1 MELHTNTQNSIT
13 ELQQIGVVIPSVR
26 EGVNVPSDY
35 SHIPNMGENNLG
47 DLMGRIASYVQ
58 YLEYQCSLVEV
69 DYEMC
74 NTAYEFEKKRIML
87 GLPAERR
94 DLMEA
99 KAEAQL
105 ELQKNNLMQR
115 YSKMIL
121 LKSILD
127 GQKRIADSL
136 SRELSRR
143 SLVMQM
149 QRGGA

>member
-69 DYEMC
+69 DYEMW

-87 GLPAERR
+87 SLPAERR

-105 ELQKNNLMQR
+105 EIQKNNLMQR